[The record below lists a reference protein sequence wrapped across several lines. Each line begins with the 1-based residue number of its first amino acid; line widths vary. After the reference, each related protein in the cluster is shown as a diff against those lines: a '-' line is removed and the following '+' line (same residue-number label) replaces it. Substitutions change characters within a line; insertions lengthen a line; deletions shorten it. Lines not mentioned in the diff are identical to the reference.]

1 MNDEVLNFKVTN
13 RDSFI
18 KFLESLRNDLLVNKE
33 FWENRNLEDFLEAM
47 AAYAE
52 DIQGFY
58 DNTEQNII
66 ADEPSWQVFAD
77 IFKGAISYE

>member
-47 AAYAE
+47 AAYTE

-66 ADEPSWQVFAD
+66 ADESSWQVFAD